1 TSGSCR
7 TAMRDAAGRSHN
19 NSHAST
25 PVLPGTYHKRRPH
38 SPFAALYLPAQT
50 RPRQRAIKRA
60 CGRQGYHDRQM
71 IGEDL
76 T

>member
-1 TSGSCR
+1 
-7 TAMRDAAGRSHN
+7 MRDAAGRSHN

-38 SPFAALYLPAQT
+38 CPFATLYLQAHT

-60 CGRQGYHDRQM
+60 CGRHHRFNRSNAPD
-71 IGEDL
+71 
-76 T
+76 